1 MAVLKGAVIFG
12 HNPELI
18 SERICPRTY
27 GITVNVPYD
36 DKKHPERLKCLIE
49 GREICSDIFKTI
61 AKKGDPLTVGKTT
74 YTILCSPTRST
85 DTEATVEVYESE
97 KVNPVYLLTKAFV
110 V

>member
-1 MAVLKGAVIFG
+1 M
-12 HNPELI
+12 E
-18 SERICPRTY
+18 
-27 GITVNVPYD
+27 ITVNVPYD

-74 YTILCSPTRST
+74 YTILCSPIRST

-97 KVNPVYLLTKAFV
+97 KVSPVYLLTKAFV